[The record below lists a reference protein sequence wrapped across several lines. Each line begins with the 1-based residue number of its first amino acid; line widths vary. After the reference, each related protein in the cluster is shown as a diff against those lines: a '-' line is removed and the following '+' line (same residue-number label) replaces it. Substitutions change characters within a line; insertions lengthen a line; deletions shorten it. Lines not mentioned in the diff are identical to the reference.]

1 MRKLI
6 VFNSISL
13 DGYFTDGHGGM
24 DWVHSQDPEWNA
36 FVADNAKGG
45 GMLVLGRVTYD
56 LMIQFWPTPLAAQIA
71 PVVAERMNAMPK
83 VVFSRTLDTASWKNT
98 ELVKSGAA
106 AKLRHL
112 KQRPGNH
119 MTILGSGNL
128 VAQLGRGEPD
138 RRIPVRHRSGHA
150 WRRQDDVRG
159 HRQPAQCEAGPVTG
173 LRQRQRLPALRAE
186 GAGRLMHPRGPD
198 DVQPTSS

>member
-13 DGYFTDGHGGM
+13 DGYFTDGHDAM
-24 DWVHSQDPEWNA
+24 DWARSQDPEWNA

-56 LMIQFWPTPLAAQIA
+56 LMIQFWPTPMAAQIA

-83 VVFSRTLDTASWKNT
+83 VVFSRTLDTASWNNT
-98 ELVKSGAA
+98 ELVKSGPA
-106 AKLRHL
+106 AKLREL
-112 KQRPGNH
+112 KQQPGNH

-128 VAQLGRGEPD
+128 VAQLAEENLID
-138 RRIPVRHRSGHA
+138 EYQFVIVPVM
-150 WRRQDDVRG
+150 
-159 HRQPAQCEAGPVTG
+159 
-173 LRQRQRLPALRAE
+173 L
-186 GAGRLMHPRGPD
+186 GAGRTMFEGIGNRLNVKLARSQAFGNGN
-198 DVQPTSS
+198 VFLRYEQKALAG